1 MTNEGPK
8 GSHEG
13 APASSTVDA
22 ASPTRLIS
30 SDSGDCSNC
39 DGKKIPADELVCCY
53 ECRQSFHALCF
64 VYNANDTYEKN
75 LP

>member
-13 APASSTVDA
+13 SPVSSTVDA
-22 ASPTRLIS
+22 ASPPRLIS

-39 DGKKIPADELVCCY
+39 DGVKM
-53 ECRQSFHALCF
+53 
-64 VYNANDTYEKN
+64 
-75 LP
+75 